1 MGVRTMPLKRLV
13 WSALVSLTVG
23 TTGCAIGSSGENSG
37 QPPSPSSSPSPS
49 PSGSL
54 AASAADEAVAEV
66 GGKKITRSELTE
78 RLLSGYGAEV
88 LREMMLHEAVNQESA
103 KLGFSADDE
112 EIEREISGMSEGYGS
127 EQEFYDSMLQQLGM
141 DREAVKEDARYRVLL
156 EKLTVRGIHVPE
168 SDIRRYYADH
178 KKEYGPRKQYEL
190 AWILTGTEK
199 EANEVLGKLEAGT
212 DFAALAKQYSMDGMT
227 ADSGGNLGWVDET
240 DPLQDAKLISAASRI
255 QVGEAAGPIQ
265 TDQGYVVLLLN
276 GRKIVEGKDY
286 ESVKDEIARRL
297 ALEKAPSMHDLE
309 QSLLAKY
316 QAKTLDPKLKLPS
329 ER

>member
-1 MGVRTMPLKRLV
+1 MGVRTTPLKRLV

-23 TTGCAIGSSGENSG
+23 TTGCAIGSSGEDPG
-37 QPPSPSSSPSPS
+37 QPPSPSASPS

-103 KLGFSADDE
+103 KLGLTAGDV

-141 DREAVKEDARYRVLL
+141 DREAVKEDARYRILL

-168 SDIRRYYADH
+168 ADIRRYYADH
-178 KKEYGPRKQYEL
+178 KQEYGPRKQYEL

-199 EANEVLGKLEAGT
+199 EADAVLGKLEAGA
-212 DFAALAKQYSMDGMT
+212 DFAELAGQYSIDDMT

-240 DPLQDAKLISAASRI
+240 DPLQNAKLIAAASRI

-265 TDQGYVVLLLN
+265 TDQGYVVLMLN
-276 GRKIVEGKDY
+276 GRKIAEGKDY
-286 ESVKDEIARRL
+286 ESVKDEIARQL

-316 QAKTLDPKLKLPS
+316 QARTLDPKLKLPS
-329 ER
+329 GR